1 MKQEESKN
9 KHDIANKNIN
19 IVRMDENTKSEFEAL
34 CNYFGMNMNKAINVF
49 AKAVIREKRIPF
61 DISAPDYFSPENAKS
76 VISAI
81 RQEAAINGTNDM
93 SMEEIDKEI
102 DASRKERRR

>member
-1 MKQEESKN
+1 MAQATFS
-9 KHDIANKNIN
+9 
-19 IVRMDENTKSEFEAL
+19 VRMDENTKSEFEAL
-34 CNYFGMNMNKAINVF
+34 CNYFGMNMNTAINVF

-76 VISAI
+76 IISAI
-81 RQEAAINGTNDM
+81 RQEAAINGTNEM

-102 DASRKERRR
+102 AASRKERRR